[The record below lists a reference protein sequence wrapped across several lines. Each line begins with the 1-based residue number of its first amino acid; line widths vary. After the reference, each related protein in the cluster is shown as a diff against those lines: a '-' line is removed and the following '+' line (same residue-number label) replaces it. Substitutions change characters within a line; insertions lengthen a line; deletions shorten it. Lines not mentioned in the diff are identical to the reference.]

1 VSALLNQR
9 CVLALDIESM
19 FRVEMLKILLQ
30 QYLPLGDLSKC
41 SKLSQLF
48 DHLVGALLEMHRFV
62 EAKRHQLVGLGAEHG
77 ARVLE
82 PWATFCLVRDDNC
95 NPHRDAA

>member
-30 QYLPLGDLSKC
+30 QYLHNSDLGRC
-41 SKLSQLF
+41 
-48 DHLVGALLEMHRFV
+48 
-62 EAKRHQLVGLGAEHG
+62 
-77 ARVLE
+77 
-82 PWATFCLVRDDNC
+82 PT
-95 NPHRDAA
+95 

>member
-30 QYLPLGDLSKC
+30 QYLHVSDITTGSGDVRLRGQS
-41 SKLSQLF
+41 SSAADIVRRPVLTQLCHSTTDF
-48 DHLVGALLEMHRFV
+48 AV
-62 EAKRHQLVGLGAEHG
+62 
-77 ARVLE
+77 
-82 PWATFCLVRDDNC
+82 TYN
-95 NPHRDAA
+95 AAFAQ

>member
-30 QYLPLGDLSKC
+30 QYLPLATKVRR
-41 SKLSQLF
+41 SKLARLF
-48 DHLVGALLEMHRFV
+48 DQPVGECKEEQKTIKGAV
-62 EAKRHQLVGLGAEHG
+62 EPRLRRRYRNKQDSES
-77 ARVLE
+77 
-82 PWATFCLVRDDNC
+82 
-95 NPHRDAA
+95 